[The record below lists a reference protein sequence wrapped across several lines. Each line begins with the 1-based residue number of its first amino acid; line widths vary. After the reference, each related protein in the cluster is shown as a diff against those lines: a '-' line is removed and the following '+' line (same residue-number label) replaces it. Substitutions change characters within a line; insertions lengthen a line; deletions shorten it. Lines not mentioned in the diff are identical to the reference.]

1 VNLSYSGGV
10 FQGDELILQPFRQQL
25 SLYSPDYRLVAPR
38 FSPAIGAALYAA
50 RLSGQAPRT
59 PDPVWAGGVSNRN

>member
-1 VNLSYSGGV
+1 M
-10 FQGDELILQPFRQQL
+10 FQGGELILQPFRQQL

-50 RLSGQAPRT
+50 RLGGRT
-59 PDPVWAGGVSNRN
+59 PGSPDPVSAGGVSNRN